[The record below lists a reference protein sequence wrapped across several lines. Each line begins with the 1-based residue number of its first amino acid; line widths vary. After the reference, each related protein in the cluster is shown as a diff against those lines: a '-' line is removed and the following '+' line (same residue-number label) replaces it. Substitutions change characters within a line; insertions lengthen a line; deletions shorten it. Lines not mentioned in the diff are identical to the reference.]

1 MNSHARNRM
10 PTLAALLLIALLA
23 LIAASRP
30 AAATLAPALTDSG
43 LLAAPELP
51 AADAQAE
58 SRDIADPLDDY
69 DSAVVPPAPWR
80 QAHLTTSGWP
90 EPAAWRGAG
99 THPQPRLRPPS
110 A

>member
-10 PTLAALLLIALLA
+10 PTLAALLLLALIA

-30 AAATLAPALTDSG
+30 AAATLAPVLTDSG

-51 AADAQAE
+51 AADTQAE

-80 QAHLTTSGWP
+80 HARLTTSGWP

>member
-23 LIAASRP
+23 LTAASRP

-43 LLAAPELP
+43 LLAAPEMQ
-51 AADAQAE
+51 AADAQAQ
-58 SRDIADPLDDY
+58 SRDIADPLDDD
-69 DSAVVPPAPWR
+69 DSAIVPPAPWR
-80 QAHLTTSGWP
+80 QARLTTPGWP